1 MNCTYCTDM
10 ETGRTIYG
18 QRRQQ
23 PAGLASYQARKAA
36 QEAASLAPYSV
47 EKNSYYSSAPWIV
60 KFDGKAIGEFFPTK
74 KAAIAGIEEQKQ
86 KKQKQEQE
94 RPETISTE
102 QKEEKNVY
110 TWPELKTMEN
120 RFDIK
125 KTMQD
130 DVKTLETIYGNNVGM
145 YSARPDETISEYVQ
159 AVGYGRACAA
169 VASLVNR
176 SAWDGRID
184 KRNAAWA
191 VSVAGALDEECCE
204 HFSIYT
210 NRIHMGHLNQLAD
223 VLRKFTPDETPDD
236 HSETTDETPAQDAE
250 QTETPDDHSAQE
262 QPAEKKE
269 EKTMKKVEFAQDAII
284 VNGQEYAARYEYG
297 ETPRGHYLPTIRIYT
312 ALSGSAC
319 VVELPDDD
327 SEYDNARAAM
337 EKAQEQPETPA
348 QDAEQTETPDDHSA
362 QAQEEPQE
370 QPAQDAEQEQQP
382 AEQAQEL
389 QEQPDET
396 PAPTAREEP
405 QEQAQ
410 EPQTETPDD
419 HSETTDETPAEQEQE
434 PQEQEQPA
442 PDPKQARGPV
452 PEKTFIG
459 TSISGH
465 GYSIVFDGGCNRTR
479 VIVTD
484 DVKEKARPIIEKA
497 GFYYSAA
504 LDSWNKKLTFRAY
517 RAAQALAAELEKA
530 LAA

>member
-1 MNCTYCTDM
+1 MNCTYCTDT

-18 QRRQQ
+18 HRRQQ

-36 QEAASLAPYSV
+36 QEAARLAPYSV
-47 EKNSYYSSAPWIV
+47 VNEKYGNYPWHV
-60 KFDGKAIGEFFPTK
+60 LKDGQELGYKGWFETK
-74 KAAIAGIEEQKQ
+74 KAAIAWIEEQKE
-86 KKQKQEQE
+86 QEQ
-94 RPETISTE
+94 RTTDDHSE
-102 QKEEKNVY
+102 QKKEEKPVKNFEVGFENDGIFSVNIIWANTGHEEEEAVKETAERRAARY
-110 TWPELKTMEN
+110 GYKVAYIKEL
-120 RFDIK
+120 
-125 KTMQD
+125 
-130 DVKTLETIYGNNVGM
+130 
-145 YSARPDETISEYVQ
+145 
-159 AVGYGRACAA
+159 
-169 VASLVNR
+169 
-176 SAWDGRID
+176 
-184 KRNAAWA
+184 AAWE
-191 VSVAGALDEECCE
+191 VEEKTRKGMPYYPIDSEVE
-204 HFSIYT
+204 HKHDPSFS
-210 NRIHMGHLNQLAD
+210 
-223 VLRKFTPDETPDD
+223 DETPDD

-250 QTETPDDHSAQE
+250 QTETTDDHSAQE
-262 QPAEKKE
+262 QPAEQKE
-269 EKTMKKVEFAQDAII
+269 EKKMKKVEFAQDAII

-337 EKAQEQPETPA
+337 EKAQEQPDETPA
-348 QDAEQTETPDDHSA
+348 QDAEQ
-362 QAQEEPQE
+362 
-370 QPAQDAEQEQQP
+370 P
-382 AEQAQEL
+382 AEQ
-389 QEQPDET
+389 PD
-396 PAPTAREEP
+396 
-405 QEQAQ
+405 
-410 EPQTETPDD
+410 ETPDD
-419 HSETTDETPAEQEQE
+419 HSETTDETPAPTAQEE
-434 PQEQEQPA
+434 PQEQPETPAQDAEQPDETPAPTAQEEPQEQQEQTETTDDHSAQAQEEPQEEQPA

>member
-1 MNCTYCTDM
+1 M
-10 ETGRTIYG
+10 
-18 QRRQQ
+18 
-23 PAGLASYQARKAA
+23 
-36 QEAASLAPYSV
+36 
-47 EKNSYYSSAPWIV
+47 EKNSYSSSVPWIV

-74 KAAIAGIEEQKQ
+74 KAAIAWIEEQKQ
-86 KKQKQEQE
+86 KKQEQK

-145 YSARPDETISEYVQ
+145 YSARPDETIREFVQ
-159 AVGYGRACAA
+159 AVGYGRACSA

-191 VSVAGALDEECCE
+191 ASVAGSLDEECCQ

-210 NRIHMGHLNQLAD
+210 NRIHMAHLNQLAD
-223 VLRKFTPDETPDD
+223 ALRNFTPDETPDD

-262 QPAEKKE
+262 QPAEQKE
-269 EKTMKKVEFAQDAII
+269 EKKMKKVEFAQDAII

-337 EKAQEQPETPA
+337 EKAQEQP
-348 QDAEQTETPDDHSA
+348 D
-362 QAQEEPQE
+362 
-370 QPAQDAEQEQQP
+370 
-382 AEQAQEL
+382 
-389 QEQPDET
+389 
-396 PAPTAREEP
+396 
-405 QEQAQ
+405 
-410 EPQTETPDD
+410 ETPDD
-419 HSETTDETPAEQEQE
+419 HSETTDETPAPTAQEEPQEEQEQPETPAQDAEQPDETPAPTAQE
-434 PQEQEQPA
+434 PQEQQEQAETTDDHSAQAQEQQEQTETTDDHSAQAQEEPQEEQPA